1 MGIPVEKNKT
11 YELQIDAMG
20 STGEGI
26 GRLDGFT
33 VFVDGALSGETVRI
47 LMLKVKKSYG
57 YGKLLEIL
65 TPSPERCNCAALCQ
79 NRAAAASCKV
89 CLIRRSLPIKSGRCR
104 MIWNVSAD

>member
-47 LMLKVKKSYG
+47 LMLKVKKS
-57 YGKLLEIL
+57 
-65 TPSPERCNCAALCQ
+65 
-79 NRAAAASCKV
+79 
-89 CLIRRSLPIKSGRCR
+89 
-104 MIWNVSAD
+104 

>member
-1 MGIPVEKNKT
+1 MGIPVEKNKA

-47 LMLKVKKSYG
+47 LMLKVKKKLWLWEIAG
-57 YGKLLEIL
+57 NFNAITGTMRTALPCGKTVRRLPVAKSVL
-65 TPSPERCNCAALCQ
+65 SGAA
-79 NRAAAASCKV
+79 
-89 CLIRRSLPIKSGRCR
+89 CL
-104 MIWNVSAD
+104 

>member
-57 YGKLLEIL
+57 YA
-65 TPSPERCNCAALCQ
+65 NCAALWQ
-79 NRAAAASCKV
+79 NSAAAASCKV

-104 MIWNVSAD
+104 MIWNVLAD